1 MAKENTASTTDQVSP
16 VKDVEQKKPAPP
28 ALEVSEVKPE
38 PPVAEDPA
46 TLFEMT
52 EGPSGPG
59 KKDILSPENVVIPF
73 EKINEIKTEK
83 EAASGK
89 AAKAVDDK
97 QPKPPARD
105 AVKKSLRPRPKHRSI
120 AKPPRTRPLLP
131 RPTAQRLQR
140 PPRTKPLRK
149 PSLRPKKPKP
159 RPRPSL
165 LRPRAHRKWSRSYTS
180 SCRSC
185 TPSKIIR
192 SRSGTMMKCEPWWR
206 ASRTR
211 ALPMPP

>member
-28 ALEVSEVKPE
+28 APEVSEVKPE

-83 EAASGK
+83 GGIRESRESRGRQAAEASGQGCRQERASGPGQSTEAEQSPQGQGHSCQDRQRK
-89 AAKAVDDK
+89 GCKGPQGQSPCESRASG
-97 QPKPPARD
+97 PK
-105 AVKKSLRPRPKHRSI
+105 
-120 AKPPRTRPLLP
+120 
-131 RPTAQRLQR
+131 
-140 PPRTKPLRK
+140 
-149 PSLRPKKPKP
+149 
-159 RPRPSL
+159 
-165 LRPRAHRKWSRSYTS
+165 SRSPGQGRAYCGPALTGSGAGRIHQAVGAVPLQKS
-180 SCRSC
+180 SVPGQGR
-185 TPSKIIR
+185 
-192 SRSGTMMKCEPWWR
+192 
-206 ASRTR
+206 
-211 ALPMPP
+211 